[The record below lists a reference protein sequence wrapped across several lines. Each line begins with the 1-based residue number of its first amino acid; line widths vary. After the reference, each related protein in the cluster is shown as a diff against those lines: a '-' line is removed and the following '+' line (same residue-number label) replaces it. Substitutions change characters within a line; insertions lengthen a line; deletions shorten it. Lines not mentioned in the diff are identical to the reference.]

1 MGYFNQPPSINEMD
15 FLQRDGMPWS
25 DEHDGPETGSCWNCD
40 HTASVRIGNKWY
52 DLCVKERDISASGD
66 VELADNSIRNCE
78 DWDDYAD

>member
-40 HTASVRIGNKWY
+40 HTAEVYIGGKGYYICVR
-52 DLCVKERDISASGD
+52 ERDNGNRGD
-66 VELADNSIRNCE
+66 VEQTDDSIRDCE
-78 DWDDYAD
+78 GWDAY